1 MKHSIP
7 PEIIDTAVK
16 NLVPVLSNV
25 KDDKKA
31 SVLFDREVRR
41 LMQERC
47 PEMKVKESYII
58 AALMQ
63 AKERRKLQEAEERQA
78 GMTKELELQIAR
90 VSGFVKMMTGVAN
103 NAALAIMVQC
113 LNKVADVRPRN
124 EYEKEPR
131 HAHPNY
137 KHKVKQMY
145 NQALK
150 ERDQYRRALLHPA
163 SNQTRFFQM
172 TDMPEEQRKMYGI
185 ISDNDYFEFW
195 ESTGALAEQKSQP
208 LVGSLQNKFR
218 LSLQRHNVAN
228 ADQVAW
234 AMTGAS
240 VLELAV
246 VIWQKAMKSAAASFE
261 GKVSASVCEKLY
273 APFSLKRV
281 SETWVK
287 ATRML
292 AIEADGYSLDAD
304 EERNIAMG
312 VEQLMELWVSPDL
325 PFDAVIKAVEDYK
338 DDVFATSGYA
348 KKTIRQLAEMR
359 NEAIEEINGGK
370 GNS

>member
-1 MKHSIP
+1 M
-7 PEIIDTAVK
+7 AVV
-16 NLVPVLSNV
+16 NLMPVLRNV
-25 KDDKKA
+25 KDDKEV

-41 LMQERC
+41 LMQERY
-47 PEMKVKESYII
+47 PKMEVRKSDIV
-58 AALMQ
+58 AALMV
-63 AKERRKLQEAEERQA
+63 AKYRLELREIEERQA
-78 GMTKELELQIAR
+78 GMTKELELQIAK

-113 LNKVADVRPRN
+113 LNKVADVRPRD
-124 EYEKEPR
+124 EYALTPR

-137 KHKVKQMY
+137 RHKVKQMY
-145 NQALK
+145 NQVLK
-150 ERDQYRRALLHPA
+150 ERDHYRRALLHPA
-163 SNQTRFFQM
+163 SDQTRFFQM
-172 TDMPEEQRKMYGI
+172 ADMPEEQRKMYGI

-218 LSLQRHNVAN
+218 LSLQRHGVAN

-246 VIWQKAMKSAAASFE
+246 VIWQKAMQLASSSFE

-281 SETWVK
+281 SEAWVK

-292 AIEADGYSLDAD
+292 APEADAYPLDTD
-304 EERNIAMG
+304 EERNIEMG
-312 VEQLMELWVSPDL
+312 VEQLMELWVSPDM

-338 DDVFATSGYA
+338 DDVFASSGYA
-348 KKTIRQLAEMR
+348 KKTIRQLVELRNQAVEEMKNVR
-359 NEAIEEINGGK
+359 R
-370 GNS
+370 S